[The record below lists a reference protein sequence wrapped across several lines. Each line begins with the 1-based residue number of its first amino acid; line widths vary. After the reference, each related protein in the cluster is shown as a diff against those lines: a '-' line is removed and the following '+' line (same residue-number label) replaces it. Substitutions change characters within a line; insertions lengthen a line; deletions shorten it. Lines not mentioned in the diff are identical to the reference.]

1 MSKRFFLF
9 FCMIVVGFGFSQQVS
24 GDSLVKMLEMAKLFY
39 NNGEYEN
46 AIKQLEDALQY
57 LKQLN
62 QSEQVEAYKYLA
74 FSYVAFGDKEKAKDQ
89 FKKALLL
96 EPKLELDPATVSP
109 KIIKVFEEAKA
120 EMGAVITK
128 PPTTQP
134 PAKPVKPVVQP
145 VKVSTGGALV
155 RSCCLP
161 GWGQMYKGQSTK
173 GRNLMIATA
182 ILLPTELISTSIQDV
197 KHQKYL
203 DIEPGNEVEMDRAYK
218 EYRLWYNIA
227 AVSWFSYIGL
237 YLYNIYD
244 VLTTKPAIKSSM
256 NRFDKG
262 FYCSLTED
270 YFRFGYSIKIE

>member
-1 MSKRFFLF
+1 M
-9 FCMIVVGFGFSQQVS
+9 
-24 GDSLVKMLEMAKLFY
+24 
-39 NNGEYEN
+39 
-46 AIKQLEDALQY
+46 
-57 LKQLN
+57 N
-62 QSEQVEAYKYLA
+62 Q
-74 FSYVAFGDKEKAKDQ
+74 
-89 FKKALLL
+89 
-96 EPKLELDPATVSP
+96 KLELDPATVSP

>member
-96 EPKLELDPATVSP
+96 EPKIRT
-109 KIIKVFEEAKA
+109 
-120 EMGAVITK
+120 
-128 PPTTQP
+128 
-134 PAKPVKPVVQP
+134 
-145 VKVSTGGALV
+145 
-155 RSCCLP
+155 
-161 GWGQMYKGQSTK
+161 
-173 GRNLMIATA
+173 
-182 ILLPTELISTSIQDV
+182 
-197 KHQKYL
+197 
-203 DIEPGNEVEMDRAYK
+203 
-218 EYRLWYNIA
+218 
-227 AVSWFSYIGL
+227 
-237 YLYNIYD
+237 
-244 VLTTKPAIKSSM
+244 
-256 NRFDKG
+256 
-262 FYCSLTED
+262 
-270 YFRFGYSIKIE
+270 

>member
-1 MSKRFFLF
+1 MSKRFILF
-9 FCMIVVGFGFSQQVS
+9 FCIIIVGFGFSQQVS
-24 GDSLVKMLEMAKLFY
+24 GDSLVRMLELAKLYY

-46 AIKQLEDALQY
+46 AIKQLENALQY

-120 EMGAVITK
+120 EMAAVITK
-128 PPTTQP
+128 PPTAPP
-134 PAKPVKPVVQP
+134 PAKPVKPVVKP
-145 VKVSTGGALV
+145 AEVSTGGALV

-161 GWGQMYKGQSTK
+161 GWGQMYKGQSSK

-182 ILLPTELISTSIQDV
+182 ILLPTALISTSIQND

-203 DIEPGNEVEMDRAYK
+203 DIEPGNKDELDRAYK
-218 EYRLWYNIA
+218 EYRLWYNISA
-227 AVSWFSYIGL
+227 ITWFTYLGL
-237 YLYNIYD
+237 YAYNIYD
-244 VLTTKPAIKSSM
+244 VITNKPTTKSSM
-256 NRFDKG
+256 NQLDKG
-262 FYCSLTED
+262 FYWSLNRD
-270 YFRFGYSIKIE
+270 YFQIGYNFRIR